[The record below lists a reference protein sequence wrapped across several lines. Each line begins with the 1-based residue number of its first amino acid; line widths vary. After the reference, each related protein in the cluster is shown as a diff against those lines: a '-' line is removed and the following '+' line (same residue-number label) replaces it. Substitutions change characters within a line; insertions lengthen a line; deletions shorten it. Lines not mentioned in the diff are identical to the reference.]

1 MLLGKTPP
9 VEGLP
14 KSVSSL
20 TPPTDDAHR
29 GAPRKDAAELRHPS
43 FFLNRE
49 LTWLNFNHRVLHEA
63 EDRRNP
69 LLERV
74 KFLSIVGSNLD
85 DPVKQVSSALAELDA
100 VPQTRLVRKSSLYR
114 TSPVGHAEQPD
125 FVNAVA
131 LLETRLPA
139 RALLDLLLATERAF
153 GRVRP
158 DGERWGPRTLDL
170 DLLLYGDAVIDE
182 PGLRVPHPHL
192 HERAFAL
199 LPLAEIAPDALIPG
213 IGPVA
218 EIAAGMAAGG
228 IEALP

>member
-1 MLLGKTPP
+1 MTLAAVGLGANL
-9 VEGLP
+9 G
-14 KSVSSL
+14 
-20 TPPTDDAHR
+20 DAPATLR
-29 GAPRKDAAELRHPS
+29 AAI
-43 FFLNRE
+43 
-49 LTWLNFNHRVLHEA
+49 A
-63 EDRRNP
+63 
-69 LLERV
+69 
-74 KFLSIVGSNLD
+74 
-85 DPVKQVSSALAELDA
+85 ALA
-100 VPQTRLVRKSSLYR
+100 RLPDSEFLRASRLYR
-114 TSPVGHAEQPD
+114 TPAWGRTEQPD

-158 DGERWGPRTLDL
+158 DGERWGSRTLDL